1 MADKFDSNQPIYLQ
15 IVQKLIRQIV
25 RGDLSPGDKLMSVRE
40 LAIEYG
46 VNPNTVQRVN
56 SELERMGIIEA
67 RRGQGMF
74 VTEHQDRLALLREE
88 LMDGQITQ
96 FVRDMRETGFSDE
109 EIIQGVK
116 RYLKLEQGQEN

>member
-1 MADKFDSNQPIYLQ
+1 MGEKFDANQPIYLQ
-15 IVQKLIRQIV
+15 IVQKAIRQIV
-25 RGDLSPGDKLMSVRE
+25 RGDLKPGDKLKSVRE
-40 LAIEYG
+40 MAVEYG

-74 VTEHQDRLALLREE
+74 VTDDEERLTMLRTE

-109 EIIQGVK
+109 EIVEGVK
-116 RYLKLEQGQEN
+116 RYLGLEQH